1 MFAEC
6 NNRLVHHT
14 LQLYRNGFAQLLQL
28 ESGQKPGSTDVA
40 DTKTK
45 PALVL
50 YLSATCWSPF
60 PGSGADARMSRAD
73 QILVPIFWAGFA
85 KDLAK

>member
-40 DTKTK
+40 DTK

-50 YLSATCWSPF
+50 SPSATCWDLF
-60 PGSGADARMSRAD
+60 PGSDAEARMRRAD

-85 KDLAK
+85 KDLVN

>member
-28 ESGQKPGSTDVA
+28 ESGHKPGLTDVA
-40 DTKTK
+40 DSK
-45 PALVL
+45 PDLVL
-50 YLSATCWSPF
+50 YPSSTCWN
-60 PGSGADARMSRAD
+60 SGAEARMRRAD
-73 QILVPIFWAGFA
+73 QILVPIVWAGFA
-85 KDLAK
+85 KDLVK